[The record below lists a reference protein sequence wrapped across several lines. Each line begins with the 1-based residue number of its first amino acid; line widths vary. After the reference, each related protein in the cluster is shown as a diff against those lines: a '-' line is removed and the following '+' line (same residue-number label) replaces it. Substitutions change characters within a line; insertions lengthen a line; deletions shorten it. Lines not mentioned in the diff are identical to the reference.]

1 MKLVGEGR
9 RSREDNDQFFTCSLI
24 DYISRKTRNVRSA
37 VVNGLGRENIARI
50 YDLAD
55 VYHCDIQDRV
65 ADDFIRESGL
75 TVGSFDNVGACLYS
89 IPTHWDIGKV
99 YMRLIRMVAAE
110 EKRSRVDVL
119 MDVYNSFVSPL
130 IDDYNSSFYY
140 ENPGYIFECY
150 RTGEVL

>member
-1 MKLVGEGR
+1 MVGEGR

-75 TVGSFDNVGACLYS
+75 TVGSFDGSL
-89 IPTHWDIGKV
+89 
-99 YMRLIRMVAAE
+99 
-110 EKRSRVDVL
+110 
-119 MDVYNSFVSPL
+119 
-130 IDDYNSSFYY
+130 
-140 ENPGYIFECY
+140 
-150 RTGEVL
+150 